1 MAPENDEELAREVA
15 STLHVDIVPGTEIM
29 AQDVAGIHFVEN
41 ESNQV
46 LIPQPSNCPDD
57 PLNWTPSWKGIV
69 MATMVMVAF
78 MQAVGPLAIA
88 PQIPH
93 YIEEWPERGIADI
106 LQFTGVCILVL
117 GFSNFIWVP
126 LSTTFG
132 RRWVLIASGTVSLCA
147 CIWRAKAN
155 SYNSM
160 MGASIL
166 HGIGAGTA
174 ETIPPVLIADV
185 MFLNERGFWMNV
197 YTWSYFGSLMVGPII
212 SGAMSDRFGWRSFW
226 WLNVAGY
233 AFSFLFQLFLF
244 PETYYDRRHLVS
256 GVGIGHTP
264 SMASDPDTE
273 KSTSEPISEAHPTT
287 RIDNVFRKG
296 GPTKIQFTTL
306 KMRASKR
313 EACLSI
319 WTPIMLFSFP
329 VVEWTSFAF
338 SWAASAFL
346 MLNLTQSQAFAAPP
360 YLLSS
365 SAVGLTNFAPLVGGT
380 IGMFVAGP
388 LSDWVSMRATKR
400 NGGIREPEMRL
411 PTLIPFALLAI
422 VGGLVTAYG
431 YQNKWSWEIIVVIG
445 YGLLGLQVTAISAIA
460 MTYSVDSY
468 KPIAGEI
475 MVAAT
480 VNKNVWGYGVSKF
493 MTPWII
499 SSGYVKPVA
508 TIVGTSTLIYVLAIP
523 LYFWGKKLRRATKDS
538 YVHKQ

>member
-1 MAPENDEELAREVA
+1 
-15 STLHVDIVPGTEIM
+15 
-29 AQDVAGIHFVEN
+29 
-41 ESNQV
+41 
-46 LIPQPSNCPDD
+46 
-57 PLNWTPSWKGIV
+57 
-69 MATMVMVAF
+69 
-78 MQAVGPLAIA
+78 
-88 PQIPH
+88 
-93 YIEEWPERGIADI
+93 
-106 LQFTGVCILVL
+106 
-117 GFSNFIWVP
+117 
-126 LSTTFG
+126 
-132 RRWVLIASGTVSLCA
+132 
-147 CIWRAKAN
+147 
-155 SYNSM
+155 

-244 PETYYDRRHLVS
+244 PETYYDRRHLVG
-256 GVGIGHTP
+256 GVGVEHTS
-264 SMASDPDTE
+264 SMPSDPDTE
-273 KSTSEPISEAHPTT
+273 KPTSEPISEAYPTT
-287 RIDNVFRKG
+287 RIGNVFRKG

-313 EACLSI
+313 EAWLSI

-468 KPIAGEI
+468 KPVAGEI
-475 MVAAT
+475 MVTAT
-480 VNKNVWGYGVSKF
+480 VNKNVWVGFLRGMLRGVALND
-493 MTPWII
+493 P
-499 SSGYVKPVA
+499 GLLAPYV
-508 TIVGTSTLIYVLAIP
+508 GGL
-523 LYFWGKKLRRATKDS
+523 
-538 YVHKQ
+538 